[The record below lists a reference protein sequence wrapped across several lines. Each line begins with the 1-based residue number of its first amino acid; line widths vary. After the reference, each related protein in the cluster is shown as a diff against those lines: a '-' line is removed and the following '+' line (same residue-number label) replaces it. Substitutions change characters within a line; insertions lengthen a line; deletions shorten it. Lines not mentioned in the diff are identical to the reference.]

1 MTATLGASAYV
12 DVPTYLRA
20 ATSQETASLLGL
32 NTTIGGAS
40 TAPAGSISLPVAT
53 STNWVAGPLWLLDG
67 PYSEVVQVITAPDG
81 THLSLAAPGTQF
93 AHAPGVSASQAGAA
107 GALAEMLLRASGWI
121 EGYCQQGA
129 AIGDRSLYAVSRS
142 ERWGMPSARASL
154 DRDGVLLLRP
164 GHFPIQSVTALAVEL
179 GQGDSLTF
187 DVTQIELPSGGRLI
201 EIPYLLLAG
210 SPTPGQQLI
219 LETFGLSRA
228 RRQWATVTYT
238 GGVTP
243 GAVPYDLQQAAV
255 WVASD
260 LLAQR
265 RNPSGAA
272 VVRQGKFEL
281 QARLRGDA
289 TDDSILLNHAKEA
302 LEPFRVRAM

>member
-1 MTATLGASAYV
+1 MSASLGASAYV

-20 ATSQETASLLGL
+20 ATNQETASLLGL
-32 NTTIGGAS
+32 NTTVGGVSAV
-40 TAPAGSISLPVAT
+40 PAGSTNLPVAA
-53 STNWVAGPLWLLDG
+53 STGWFAGPLWLLDG
-67 PYSEVVQVITAPDG
+67 PFSEVVQVTAAPDG
-81 THLSLAAPGTQF
+81 THLTLAAPGTQF
-93 AHAPGVSASQAGAA
+93 AHAPGVSASQAGAS
-107 GALAEMLLRASGWI
+107 GALAETLLRASGWI

-129 AIGDRSLYAVSRS
+129 SAGDRSLYAVSRF

-164 GHFPIQSVTALAVEL
+164 GHFPIQSVTALAIEL
-179 GQGDSLTF
+179 GQGETLSL
-187 DVTQIELPSGGRLI
+187 DVSQIELSTSGRLI
-201 EIPYLLLAG
+201 EIPYLLFAG
-210 SPTPGQQLI
+210 AVTPGEQLI

-228 RRQWATVTYT
+228 RRQWATVMYT
-238 GGVTP
+238 GG
-243 GAVPYDLQQAAV
+243 VPYDLQQAAV

-272 VVRQGKFEL
+272 VVHQGKFEL

-289 TDDSILLNHAKEA
+289 SDDSILLSHAKEA
-302 LEPFRVRAM
+302 LEPYRVRVM

>member
-1 MTATLGASAYV
+1 MSATLGASVYV

-20 ATSQETASLLGL
+20 ATNQETASLLGL
-32 NTTIGGAS
+32 NTTVSGAS
-40 TAPAGSISLPVAT
+40 ATPAASTTLPVAA
-53 STNWVAGPLWLLDG
+53 STGWAVAPLWLLDG
-67 PYSEVVQVITAPDG
+67 PYSEVVQVTAAPDG
-81 THLSLAAPGTQF
+81 THLTLAAPGTQF
-93 AHAPGVSASQAGAA
+93 AHAPGVSASQAGAS
-107 GALAEMLLRASGWI
+107 GALAEILLRASGWI

-129 AIGDRSLYAVSRS
+129 SASDRSLYAVSRF
-142 ERWGMPSARASL
+142 ERWGMPSLRASL
-154 DRDGVLLLRP
+154 DRDGVLTLRP

-179 GQGDSLTF
+179 GQGDTLTF
-187 DVTQIELPSGGRLI
+187 DVTQIELPSGGRMI

-210 SPTPGQQLI
+210 SPTPGQQLL

-228 RRQWATVTYT
+228 RRQWVTVTYT
-238 GGVTP
+238 GGVLP
-243 GAVPYDLQQAAV
+243 GAVPYDLQQAAI

-272 VVRQGKFEL
+272 VVHQGKFEL

-289 TDDSILLNHAKEA
+289 TDDSILLSHAKAA
-302 LEPFRVRAM
+302 LEPYRVHAM

>member
-1 MTATLGASAYV
+1 MSASLGASAYV

-20 ATSQETASLLGL
+20 ATNQETASLLGL
-32 NTTIGGAS
+32 NTTVSGAS
-40 TAPAGSISLPVAT
+40 AAPAGSTNLPVAA
-53 STNWVAGPLWLLDG
+53 STGWSVGPLWLLDG
-67 PYSEVVQVITAPDG
+67 PYSEVVQVTAAPDG
-81 THLSLAAPGTQF
+81 THLTLAAPGTQF
-93 AHAPGVSASQAGAA
+93 AHALGVSASQAGVA
-107 GALAEMLLRASGWI
+107 GSLAETLLRASGWI

-129 AIGDRSLYAVSRS
+129 SAGDRSLYAVSRF

-164 GHFPIQSVTALAVEL
+164 GHFPIQSVTTLAIEL
-179 GQGDSLTF
+179 GQGESLSL
-187 DVTQIELPSGGRLI
+187 DVSQIELSTSGRLI
-201 EIPYLLLAG
+201 EIPYLLFAG
-210 SPTPGQQLI
+210 AVTPGEQLM

-238 GGVTP
+238 GGVTL
-243 GAVPYDLQQAAV
+243 GAVPYDLQQAVV

-272 VVRQGKFEL
+272 VVHQGKFEL

-289 TDDSILLNHAKEA
+289 SDDSILLSHAKEA
-302 LEPFRVRAM
+302 LEPYRVRGM

>member
-1 MTATLGASAYV
+1 MAAMLGVSAYV

-20 ATSQETASLLGL
+20 ATTQETASLLGL
-32 NTTIGGAS
+32 NTTVGGGSA
-40 TAPAGSISLPVAT
+40 APAGSTSLPVAT
-53 STNWVAGPLWLLDG
+53 STGWSAGPLWLLDG
-67 PYSEVVQVITAPDG
+67 PFSEVVQVTAAPDG
-81 THLSLAAPGTQF
+81 THLTLAAPGTQF
-93 AHAPGVSASQAGAA
+93 AHVTGVSASQAGVT
-107 GALAEMLLRASGWI
+107 GALAEILLRASGWI

-129 AIGDRSLYAVSRS
+129 SAGDRSLYAASRS
-142 ERWGMPSARASL
+142 ERWGMPSARATL
-154 DRDGVLLLRP
+154 DRDGVLVLRP

-179 GQGDSLTF
+179 GQGDTLSF
-187 DVTQIELPSGGRLI
+187 DVTQVELPSGGRLI
-201 EIPYLLLAG
+201 EAPYLLLAG
-210 SPTPGQQLI
+210 TPTPGQQLA
-219 LETFGLSRA
+219 LETYGLSRA

-265 RNPSGAA
+265 RNPAGAA
-272 VVRQGKFEL
+272 IVRQGKFEL

-302 LEPFRVRAM
+302 LEPYRVRGM